1 MLLKYE
7 FFFPKASDPPPSL
20 LEFSRH
26 FFQRVLFRVF
36 NTGKHHALYLSSN
49 LFFKKYISRHALVFY
64 ISVPSIIVSLNRYL
78 KAPKVSICYETFFG
92 TPCMAFQHFNVFGL
106 HGGWWAE
113 QPPQLVEGAQDF
125 ELPLL
130 EGGRGVL
137 LAAVPRAPSGGHT

>member
-1 MLLKYE
+1 MANFLGHPVFYIVKKTPHKLI
-7 FFFPKASDPPPSL
+7 A
-20 LEFSRH
+20 
-26 FFQRVLFRVF
+26 LF
-36 NTGKHHALYLSSN
+36 LSSN
-49 LFFKKYISRHALVFY
+49 LSFKEYISTHALVFY

-113 QPPQLVEGAQDF
+113 QPPQVVEGAQDL

-137 LAAVPRAPSGGHT
+137 LAAVPRAPLNPERLK